1 MVSQPPP
8 NPPPR
13 PSQSTDQ
20 SGPVTNDP
28 AIRLPAR
35 TFVGRLWEGFFA
47 PFAGFTFLSRNAG
60 LWKFA
65 ILPVVINLFLTLIII
80 AGMILLLG
88 WLGPKVNAAFDDTF
102 LDWLM
107 LIASWLGL
115 IFAAI
120 ASTFI
125 LYLVSIQILCAQ
137 FFGRL
142 AIEVEVALGMPR
154 DQLREISLYQQAIDA
169 VRDILSLLL
178 VMFVCLVLNCV
189 PVIGTVAALVAVWY
203 FDSFIFGRDYL
214 DYPLALRAMRRGE
227 MLAFCRQN
235 RGHTLGLG
243 GSTLLISL
251 VPIVGSIFLATSV
264 VGAVILHR
272 RIQLGRNHA
281 TQEVA

>member
-1 MVSQPPP
+1 M
-8 NPPPR
+8 R
-13 PSQSTDQ
+13 
-20 SGPVTNDP
+20 PVTDDP
-28 AIRLPAR
+28 AIRPPAG
-35 TFVGRLWEGFFA
+35 TFVGRVWEGFFA
-47 PFAGFTFLSRNAG
+47 PFAGFTFLNRHSG

-65 ILPVVINLFLTLIII
+65 LLPVAINVLLTLLII
-80 AGMILLLG
+80 AGMIGLLW
-88 WLGPKVNAAFDDTF
+88 WLGPKINAAFDDTF
-102 LDWLM
+102 LDWIM
-107 LIASWLGL
+107 LISSWLGL

-125 LYLVSIQILCAQ
+125 LYLISIQILCAH

-154 DQLREISLYQQAIDA
+154 EELREISLHLQAVDA

-189 PVIGTVAALVAVWY
+189 PVIGTIAALVAVWY

-214 DYPLALRAMRRGE
+214 DYPLALRAMRRKE
-227 MLAFCRQN
+227 KLAFCKQN

-243 GSTLLISL
+243 GSALLMSL
-251 VPIVGSIFLATSV
+251 VPIIGSIFLATSV

-272 RIQLGRNHA
+272 RIELGRNGPA
-281 TQEVA
+281 QVGA